1 MKRKILSLI
10 TIFSFSINPFLKKN
24 ALANIDKDSGYI
36 LSQISNF
43 SVIFLFSMSKIKNIE
58 ISNVKVK
65 NAVNLILSSLIT
77 IAGSMSLTHSLKDN
91 ENIAVHMATINSV
104 NILCS
109 FLIESYIKYEWLET
123 KKIFGVIFI
132 CCGLRLLN

>member
-1 MKRKILSLI
+1 MKRKFLSLI
-10 TIFSFSINPFLKKN
+10 AIFSFSINPFLKKN

-43 SVIFLFSMSKIKNIE
+43 SVIFLFSMSKIKSIE

-65 NAVNLILSSLIT
+65 NALNLILSSLIT
-77 IAGSMSLTHSLKDN
+77 AAGSAALTESLKYN
-91 ENIAVHMATINSV
+91 ENIAVHMATINGF

-109 FLIESYIKYEWLET
+109 FLIESYIKYEWLGT
-123 KKIFGVIFI
+123 KKAFGVIFI
-132 CCGLRLLN
+132 CTGLALLN